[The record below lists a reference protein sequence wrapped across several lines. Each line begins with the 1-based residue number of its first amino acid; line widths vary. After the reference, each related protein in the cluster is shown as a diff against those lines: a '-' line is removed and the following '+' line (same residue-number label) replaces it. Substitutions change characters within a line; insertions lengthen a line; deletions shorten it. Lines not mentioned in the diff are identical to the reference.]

1 MRKKGFS
8 WKRAISMLLAA
19 AMIVTAAPQTSL
31 TALAAEPGATL
42 ENPDVSEGLEVMTVE
57 DGTGADGDIGDNG
70 TGVPS
75 DDGNGD
81 GGVTDGEQSADPDD
95 ADQSENVGEGTE
107 DPADPDDTN
116 QGDINQGD
124 VIEDDDAEQPDDGAS
139 DSDETT
145 EPEEGVD
152 EDLTTDNEE
161 VSEEIS
167 AVKLPGAELMAVNG
181 EEEGSY
187 YGEISEDDE
196 STRTLSIDEFTALE
210 NGTTVL
216 KILQYYASQEDS
228 QKFTHINLNLLTGN
242 NGSDPIN
249 MPQTIKA
256 EYVNA
261 AREILD
267 MGGSTGFLNYS
278 IVGENDRNES
288 ECMMYTLHRPTE
300 MEADLDV
307 EFTADIIENQG
318 VVISLS
324 ETEFPA
330 WSTYINHMFFDSES
344 DRISKALQETGDQ
357 GPQLGLFAWDG
368 SAPTGVVGL
377 GKDGISYTPKTLN
390 GNGEEESP
398 DNSYYSMIGFSVNQ
412 ALYPSFGEALEAGQ
426 TYLFTNVYVDEETI
440 SKGNKKT
447 VTAGSGRSLEPSSIS
462 GDIIWKTLAE
472 SIITIDNALGATAE
486 LTAEGVGEAY
496 YYVSYQVD
504 GATYSEIHKVTANLV
519 EGGKTLN
526 YVGVVSV
533 ENDDRGPYTML
544 RINEQDAKNSGNG
557 SEGGDLIAD
566 ILAYYKDKEYQ
577 FNCVEIVEDV
587 DDLSQTTLK
596 KDHINGANDILG
608 DSDGGD
614 RYWLNYCFQE
624 DKEGSTRISYNLWN
638 PTECSADINVNLTMT
653 LIPYQGVQVNLSET
667 DFPCAGASFTYR
679 TEETGTRNNG
689 NFSACLE
696 DEGAEFALFSWNR
709 TDGKLTDRID
719 ADGIWFHE
727 DQYSDG
733 ENQTIYTADFGMS
746 ISGEMKGQDCIITPL
761 YRDEKGVP
769 LNGTKE
775 VEFGT
780 RLESSGNTAKA
791 IVDNKFG
798 TLDDSII
805 SIDKAD
811 QSSSATVTLTAHSES
826 GETYYYATYE
836 AMDSTQY
843 LEVHYVRAVVATGA
857 GVELSYL
864 GEIRE
869 ETTYIDGEDGEEGKE
884 VPYRRLVIDEW
895 QSNEKNAGATIADI
909 LTYHKEQ
916 IAAGEKFNCVELD
929 MADISSPMR
938 KDDIGGALSVMDTED
953 TKGIGYWIDYN
964 YWIDDEQMNIG
975 YTLDRPYVPDHDID
989 AAVEAELVPHK
1000 GVKIKAASTEF
1011 PAEYASM
1018 RIGKNEKDAFADC
1031 FEGVIGI
1038 EPENPEESENPEN
1051 PEDPDDS
1058 DDSEDLSRVR
1068 LLAFEGDAPT
1078 AVTVPD
1084 GVWFDHYSW
1093 EDEGNQTVYGSNF
1106 NMSTWGLKAGQE
1118 YLATLLYPDEEELPM
1133 RETKEIT
1140 AGARIGS
1147 ANGIEDV
1154 TWTPLEG
1161 MLVITPGAGAAATLT
1176 AKGLG
1181 EAYYCAEYT
1190 VEGND
1195 YLELR
1200 SIETVPGGSLAYM
1213 GERIR
1218 EQLDDGTPYVRL
1230 RIESWRA
1237 EEMNPNSDILDI
1249 LKEYEEY
1256 GQKFNCV
1263 QLDMDDDSLGKTAG
1277 AFDITIKKEYINGA
1291 LAIMDTDNKEVSPW
1305 MDYNA
1310 GHYDN
1315 VTGIGSSVNL
1325 SMNTLSKTQSDV
1337 KVGFKTTEYENQGL
1351 EVQFTPNSFPAE
1363 YVSMSYNYTGK
1374 EQLFADSMPGNDQRI
1389 RLFEHN
1395 KGTLTVMVST
1405 AQEQCWGYYNWG
1417 KDDDDGNSKWTSLF
1431 FNNIKPLG
1439 TKKYLAAALYEDEER
1454 PTVGVPMQLQ
1464 AGTRAGVD
1472 STKLSSVTWKSFDT
1486 SKAEID
1492 GSGKMTAWSTDDAIY
1507 YSVQYKY
1514 NNEQYLEVHDTY
1526 AQPYPVSIE
1535 FDEEEVT
1542 LKYTEDDENSRRWW
1556 PQLRYYPGNADSNE
1570 DRIRW
1575 ETIPADQDIISFINE
1590 EYDGKI
1596 HGGIRAEGEGTVTV
1610 RANYLDGEYGDD
1622 GFVPAYPENVIDSAE
1637 YTVTVIRQL
1646 TWEEMND
1653 TVENLNRMLFAVAGV
1668 DTKLSDV
1675 EFPDSEHY
1683 SGWAWKAPD
1692 TSLADYQGMDGG
1704 SFAAVYTDKD
1714 GHTFECRLYIRFVT
1728 PTITLTTKNNGY
1740 DPESE
1745 DPNQQEWFEGV
1756 PESIKIGDT
1765 ATLSY
1770 QFQVDNID
1778 RQGEADAYNRIID
1791 KLNNKYA
1798 GKVEWTTSR
1807 VGAGKVNEDKTFTFT
1822 ADSSK
1827 TPEKQTVT
1835 VSVKESN
1842 TVLLKDTR
1850 TIIVTKDDPYDMRYD
1865 TIEKAFYDKDD
1876 DGQLWLILKVW
1887 MPMEEYKEKELTIVS
1902 EDTTIMKL
1910 NLKKKVLEPASEVRG
1925 GEAGDSQDVT
1935 YVRIPFTQPKL
1946 KVGTAWIK
1954 ITAPDEIKSTRRDWV
1969 EFHDTEPKV
1978 VSGTTI
1984 SLNKQE
1990 TNPATTVTV
1999 RTHYD
2004 YTITDTPTLQL
2015 DGKAATGLSI
2025 TMPEGPTVD
2034 FRNGDEG
2041 DEYKH
2046 YNFYDIT
2053 LAMTSKDIKKGKH
2066 TVTLDFDMQVK
2077 EPGQESGETEHHQL
2091 KLTLNVTDTVPKVT
2105 FKQTKKYNHFYTNE
2119 EAYGILTV
2127 NTNGA
2132 EIDGIVELT
2141 DPNNNGTCN
2150 YRLERIPVYDE
2161 DGQEMKDED
2170 GNIVY
2175 ETNVYQIILKK
2186 DNDGKDLDYTK
2197 NKKGVLKYS
2206 LKGFSV
2212 PLTANFTV
2220 AAENKKPTIELTA
2233 KSTTLYPKAGYID
2246 TWMWMYNKTAGEGI
2260 DTDGLEVQYVIDKKN
2275 NLTDNVPMKDV
2286 SEWQGPENTVGTSAG
2301 KNNAYGLMVTTDGNI
2316 LTWLKDGQTYQNK
2329 TDKFNLTIQE
2339 KNWRDS
2345 VAVSYSIKVDTATP
2359 KLVLGKS
2366 TLTLNNNS
2374 DVYKGQQVRTT
2385 LRLKGCASGVY
2396 QDDWNWVSFTG
2407 LDESSRNA
2415 YARTGALRLDYWS
2428 NYGEVIV
2435 RINSGDL
2442 KTGTYKYK
2450 VSVNNGEYGEYAS
2463 TTLTIKVVDKAV
2475 SKSLK
2480 VSAKGSINLMDRD
2493 DAYITYTPKLS
2504 NLAGEVVNGRL
2515 VGDDA
2520 DLFNAEWDEETGK
2533 LVVRAHH
2540 YQTYSTKMT
2549 YQVQA
2554 VFEVETPDYTHYEVR
2569 TDAAKPL
2576 KIKVKQGKPKL
2587 KATMKNN
2594 TIYRQLDS
2602 SVQIELSAVFNK
2614 KPVEI
2619 GYVEL
2624 LNYNRDF
2631 TLENAYDSQGS
2642 VDSVQLM
2649 LNDRYYAESVV
2660 KNGKTWKVK
2669 LKVVY
2674 REKAGNEKAAEVTC
2688 PIIVR

>member
-1 MRKKGFS
+1 MKKKGFCL
-8 WKRAISMLLAA
+8 KRAVSLLLAA

-31 TALAAEPGATL
+31 TALAAEPGVTL

-57 DGTGADGDIGDNG
+57 DGTGVDGDIGDNG
-70 TGVPS
+70 AGVPS
-75 DDGNGD
+75 DDGNGN
-81 GGVTDGEQSADPDD
+81 GGVTGGEQSADPDD

-116 QGDINQGD
+116 QGGD
-124 VIEDDDAEQPDDGAS
+124 VTEDNDAEQPDEDAS

-145 EPEEGVD
+145 EPEEDVD
-152 EDLTTDNEE
+152 DDLTEDDETKVEIEEDEKFLNAAPMVLNED
-161 VSEEIS
+161 
-167 AVKLPGAELMAVNG
+167 
-181 EEEGSY
+181 SY
-187 YGEISEDDE
+187 TGEISQEGDRQILTIVDNQISKGSTVTDILKYYVAEENRFDE
-196 STRTLSIDEFTALE
+196 VRLNFNVTSSMNE
-210 NGTTVL
+210 
-216 KILQYYASQEDS
+216 S
-228 QKFTHINLNLLTGN
+228 QKIE
-242 NGSDPIN
+242 
-249 MPQTIKA
+249 A

-261 AREILD
+261 AIEILKE
-267 MGGSTGFLNYS
+267 GGSINYG
-278 IVGENDRNES
+278 INS
-288 ECMMYTLHRPTE
+288 EQAAGVSYNLQQPKMMEKDYNIT
-300 MEADLDV
+300 
-307 EFTADIIENQG
+307 FTAEMKPYQGVLVSLSGIGFPAESTYVSYMFRDSDANTVAECFWEPEEQDEESGYSSHRAAIFAWDNGAPTGAMSISENGIDFTDQRSKNFFQIGFSLNEAIYSQSGVAFEPGKKYLFASVHDAEDLSVSDEGRQVTAGTRAGSDENISDVTWKAFKEDIIEITDQN
-318 VVISLS
+318 SATATL
-324 ETEFPA
+324 
-330 WSTYINHMFFDSES
+330 
-344 DRISKALQETGDQ
+344 KAL
-357 GPQLGLFAWDG
+357 A
-368 SAPTGVVGL
+368 VG
-377 GKDGISYTPKTLN
+377 TT
-390 GNGEEESP
+390 
-398 DNSYYSMIGFSVNQ
+398 F
-412 ALYPSFGEALEAGQ
+412 
-426 TYLFTNVYVDEETI
+426 
-440 SKGNKKT
+440 
-447 VTAGSGRSLEPSSIS
+447 
-462 GDIIWKTLAE
+462 
-472 SIITIDNALGATAE
+472 
-486 LTAEGVGEAY
+486 
-496 YYVSYQVD
+496 YYVTYKVAD
-504 GATYSEIHKVTANLV
+504 KTYSEIYKIATNQKVN
-519 EGGKTLN
+519 GKELY
-526 YVGVVSV
+526 YVGDFSV
-533 ENDDRGPYTML
+533 GSDDRGPFTML
-544 RINEQDAKNSGNG
+544 RISEQEAKSSGNKTE
-557 SEGGDLIAD
+557 EGGDFIAD
-566 ILAYYKDKEYQ
+566 ILEYHQ
-577 FNCVEIVEDV
+577 SQGIRYNCVEIVEDV
-587 DDLSQTTLK
+587 EDLSQTRLK
-596 KDHINGANDILG
+596 QTCINGACGILE

-614 RYWLNYCFQE
+614 RYWLNYGFQKDE
-624 DKEGSTRISYNLWN
+624 DGSITRISYNLWN

-679 TEETGTRNNG
+679 TEETGTRDKG

-696 DEGAEFALFSWNR
+696 DEGAEFAMFSWNR
-709 TDGKLTDRID
+709 TDGKLTNRID

-727 DQYSDG
+727 DQYYGG
-733 ENQTIYTADFGMS
+733 EGQVYTADFGVS
-746 ISGEMKGQDCIITPL
+746 ISGEMKDQDCIITPL

-769 LNGTKE
+769 LNGMKE

-780 RLESSGNTAKA
+780 RLESSSYAVGN
-791 IVDNKFG
+791 IVDSKFG

-805 SIDKAD
+805 HIGNVSGVKA
-811 QSSSATVTLTAHSES
+811 QLEASNEP
-826 GETYYYATYE
+826 GETYYYATYDALE
-836 AMDSTQY
+836 NVRIQV
-843 LEVHYVRAVVATGA
+843 LEVHYVRAVVATSA

-869 ETTYIDGEDGEEGKE
+869 ETNEE

-909 LTYHKEQ
+909 LTYYAEQ
-916 IAAGEKFNCVELD
+916 IEAGSCEKFNCVELD
-929 MADISSPMR
+929 MAGISTPMR
-938 KDDIGGALSVMDTED
+938 RDDIGGAVSVMDTENEQ
-953 TKGIGYWIDYN
+953 IGYWIDYN
-964 YWIDDEQMNIG
+964 YWLDDVQMSVG
-975 YTLDRPYVPDHDID
+975 YTLSSPYVPDGDIN
-989 AAVEAELVPHK
+989 AAVEAKLVPHK
-1000 GVKIKAASTEF
+1000 GVKIKAATTEF

-1018 RIGKNEKDAFADC
+1018 RVGKNEKNAFAEC

-1038 EPENPEESENPEN
+1038 EPENPEESENPE
-1051 PEDPDDS
+1051 
-1058 DDSEDLSRVR
+1058 DLDRVR
-1068 LLAFEGDAPT
+1068 LLSLENGVPT
-1078 AVTVPD
+1078 SVTVPD
-1084 GVWFDHYSW
+1084 GVRLDYYNWFD
-1093 EDEGNQTVYGSNF
+1093 EGIKQTIYGSNL
-1106 NMSTWGLKAGQE
+1106 NMDIRGLKAGQE
-1118 YLATLLYPDEEELPM
+1118 YLVTLLYPDEEVLPM

-1147 ANGIEDV
+1147 PNGIENV

-1161 MLVITPGAGAAATLT
+1161 MLDITSGEGAAATLT

-1181 EAYYCAEYT
+1181 EAYYCAEYK
-1190 VEGND
+1190 VGENE

-1213 GERIR
+1213 GEIIR

-1263 QLDMDDDSLGKTAG
+1263 QLDMGDESLGKTVG

-1291 LAIMDTDNKEVSPW
+1291 LNVMDGDNKEVSPW
-1305 MDYNA
+1305 IDYNI
-1310 GHYDN
+1310 GYGDDETKTW
-1315 VTGIGSSVNL
+1315 TGVSL
-1325 SMNTLSKTQSDV
+1325 SMNTPSETKTDV
-1337 KVGFKTTEYENQGL
+1337 KVGFKTTEHKNQGL
-1351 EVQFTPNSFPAE
+1351 EVQFTTNSFPAE
-1363 YVSMSYNYTGK
+1363 YVSMSYNYTGRNHLYTGSISK
-1374 EQLFADSMPGNDQRI
+1374 DPRVI
-1389 RLFEHN
+1389 RLFEHKN
-1395 KGTLTVMVST
+1395 GIPTVMVST
-1405 AQEQCWGYYNWG
+1405 AQEQCWGYYDCG
-1417 KDDDDGNSKWTSLF
+1417 KDDDDSNSEWTSLS

-1454 PTVGVPMQLQ
+1454 PTVGVPTQLQ

-1492 GSGKMTAWSTDDAIY
+1492 TDGKMTAWSTDDAIY

-1535 FDEEEVT
+1535 FDEKEVT
-1542 LKYTEDDENSRRWW
+1542 LKYTEDDEGSRRWW

-1575 ETIPADQDIISFINE
+1575 ETVPSEQDIISFINE

-1622 GFVPAYPENVIDSAE
+1622 GFVPTYPEVIIDSAE
-1637 YTVTVIRQL
+1637 YTVTVVRQFS
-1646 TWEEMND
+1646 WNEMQG
-1653 TVENLNRMLFAVAGV
+1653 TVDNLNRTLFAVAGV

-1675 EFPDSEHY
+1675 EFPEQY
-1683 SGWAWKAPD
+1683 PGWAWKDPE

-1704 SFAAVYTDKD
+1704 SFASVYTDEY
-1714 GHTFECRLYIRFVT
+1714 GHTFECRLYVRFVT
-1728 PTITLTTKNNGY
+1728 PTIILTTKNNDY
-1740 DPESE
+1740 DPESQ
-1745 DPNQQEWFEGV
+1745 DPEWFEGV
-1756 PESIKIGDT
+1756 PESIKIGDN

-1770 QFQVDNID
+1770 RFQVDNID
-1778 RQGEADAYNRIID
+1778 RQGEADAYNRIIG
-1791 KLNNKYA
+1791 KLNNKYSD
-1798 GKVEWTTSR
+1798 KIEWTTSR

-1827 TPEKQTVT
+1827 APEKQTVT
-1835 VSVKESN
+1835 VSVKESG

-1850 TIIVTKDDPYDMRYD
+1850 TIIVTNKYPYDMD
-1865 TIEKAFYDKDD
+1865 AIEYVTYEEKGD
-1876 DGQLWLILKVW
+1876 QLWLKIKVW
-1887 MPMEEYKEKELTIVS
+1887 MPEADTNQLTIVS

-1910 NLKKKVLEPASEVRG
+1910 NLKQKVLEPTSEVRG
-1925 GEAGDSQDVT
+1925 GGAGDSQDVT
-1935 YVRIPFTQPKL
+1935 YVSIPFTQPKL

-1954 ITAPDEIKSTRRDWV
+1954 ITAPDEIKSTRRYSV
-1969 EFHDTEPKV
+1969 EFHDTVPKV

-2004 YTITDTPTLQL
+2004 YTITDTPTLLL
-2015 DGKAATGLSI
+2015 DNKAATGLI
-2025 TMPEGPTVD
+2025 RIAMEGPTVD
-2034 FRNGDEG
+2034 SRADVEDIDYNN
-2041 DEYKH
+2041 YNY

-2053 LAMTSKDIKKGKH
+2053 LAMTADGKTNIKKGKH
-2066 TVTLDFDMQVK
+2066 TVTLDFDMQIK
-2077 EPGQESGETEHHQL
+2077 EPGQEESGEPEHHQL

-2105 FKQTKKYNHFYTNE
+2105 FKQTKKYNYFYKDE

-2127 NTNGA
+2127 DTNGA
-2132 EIDGIVELT
+2132 EIDGEVKLR

-2150 YRLERIPVYDE
+2150 YRLEQIPVFNE
-2161 DGQEMKDED
+2161 DGREMEDED
-2170 GNIVY
+2170 GNTVY

-2197 NKKGVLKYS
+2197 NKKGVLTYK
-2206 LKGFSV
+2206 LKGFSEEQER
-2212 PLTANFTV
+2212 TANFTV
-2220 AAENKKPTIELTA
+2220 AAENKKPTIVLPA

-2260 DTDGLEVQYVIDKKN
+2260 DTDGLEVQYQAKGKDPIDVK
-2275 NLTDNVPMKDV
+2275 VVEVKDGDD
-2286 SEWQGPENTVGTSAG
+2286 WQGSENAALIEG
-2301 KNNAYGLMVTTDGNI
+2301 NNNFGLMVNTDGNI
-2316 LTWLKDGQTYQNK
+2316 VTWLKGDSQSYKNK
-2329 TDKFNLTIQE
+2329 TDKFNLTIKQN
-2339 KNWRDS
+2339 NWRNP
-2345 VAVSYSIKVDTATP
+2345 VAVSYSIKVDTAMP

-2385 LRLKGCASGVY
+2385 LRLKGCANGVY
-2396 QDDWNWVSFTG
+2396 QDGWNWVSFTG
-2407 LDESSRNA
+2407 LDENSRNA
-2415 YARTGALRLDYWS
+2415 YARDGALRLDYWS

-2435 RINSGDL
+2435 RINRSDL

-2463 TTLTIKVVDKAV
+2463 TTLTIKVVDKPV
-2475 SKSLK
+2475 SKCLK
-2480 VSAKGSINLMDRD
+2480 VTAKGSINLMDRD
-2493 DAYITYTPKLS
+2493 DAYITYTPKIS
-2504 NLAGEVVNGRL
+2504 NLAGEVVYGRL

-2554 VFEVETPDYTHYEVR
+2554 VFEVEAPDYPRYEVR

-2619 GYVEL
+2619 EHVEL
-2624 LNYNRDF
+2624 LNYDHDF
-2631 TLENAYDSQGS
+2631 NLEHAERIRWDGSTYESAYDPQTGS
-2642 VDSVQLM
+2642 VRLM